1 MHFLIYERDLI
12 MKKMLL
18 SLPIVISFVGCTA
31 ATTQPSAS
39 PKTQLY
45 FNGDIIT
52 MVGEQPQYA
61 QAILVENGKILFVG
75 SLDDAKKITS
85 NSQKIDLH
93 GKTLLPGFIDAHGH
107 AFNSGIQAI
116 GANLLAPPDGKVT
129 DIPSLIRT
137 LDQWEEDKKI

>member
-1 MHFLIYERDLI
+1 

-61 QAILVENGKILFVG
+61 QAILVENGKFLFVG

-85 NSQKIDLH
+85 NSQKID
-93 GKTLLPGFIDAHGH
+93 
-107 AFNSGIQAI
+107 FNFLSTVPNFSI
-116 GANLLAPPDGKVT
+116 
-129 DIPSLIRT
+129 
-137 LDQWEEDKKI
+137 